1 MDNTTDYDEFKDIA
15 IIGMAGRFPGAKNLE
30 EFWQNLQDGV
40 ESITTFTDAEL
51 IADGVDKNLLNDP
64 NYVKAGA
71 ILEDIDLFDAAFFEI
86 NPKEAE
92 NTDPQHRL
100 FLECAWSALE
110 NAGYD
115 STRCNSRIGVYAG
128 AALSTY
134 TYLTFTA
141 DSEYTGSASN
151 VQKVIGNDKDF
162 LSTRVSYKLNLC
174 GPSITVQTACS
185 TSLVAISLAYQSL
198 LNYQCDMALAGGV
211 SIVVPQKTGYLYQE
225 GGILSQDGHCRAFDA
240 KAGGT
245 IVGNGVGI
253 VVLKRLADAIADGD
267 YIHAIIKGVAINND
281 GANKVGYTAPSV
293 DGQVEVVSEALTL
306 AGVDPE
312 TITYIEAHGTGTSLG
327 DPIEIAALTNVF
339 RDSTEKK
346 GFCAIGSLKT
356 NIGHLNTAA
365 GVAGLIKTVLALQHK
380 LIPPSLN
387 FAQPNPQIDFT
398 NSPFYVNTQLQAWQP
413 GKTPRRAGVSSFGIG
428 GTNAHVILEEAPTGK
443 KQGSK
448 GTLQQGSKHQL
459 LVVSAKTRS
468 ALETAT
474 ANLAKYLNQ
483 HPELDLADVAYTL
496 QVGRREFN
504 HRCMVVGKDIK
515 DAATLL
521 ESQPVFAHYQ
531 ENIKRSIVFMF
542 PGQGAQYANMA
553 RELYESEPVFR
564 EQIDD
569 CANLLQPL
577 LGIDLR
583 HILYPDVED
592 TEEFTAKLQQT
603 AIAQPAL
610 FAIEYALAKL
620 WMEWGVHPKAMIG
633 HSIGEYVAACV
644 AGVFSLED
652 ALTLVAAR
660 GQLMQQLPG
669 GTMLVVHLTEKECQ
683 TLLNPELS
691 LAAVNGPSLC
701 VVSGSTP
708 AIDVLENKLASAGV
722 ECQRLHTSHA
732 FHSSMMN
739 PILDSF
745 TQRVKQISLNPP
757 EIPYLSNV
765 TGTWITAAQAT
776 DPSYWSNHLRSTVRF
791 ADGLLELFK
800 EPGNILLE
808 VGPGR
813 TLSTLA
819 KRHQDRH
826 TEQVILSSVRHP
838 QQNDSDVAFLLN
850 PLGQLWLAGV
860 QINWL
865 EFYTHQQRHRLP
877 LPTYPFERQRYWIQA
892 SLPSKNLVKVTSETE
907 WQPMVLPGRLVDYLL
922 SPMAISQRLV
932 AQLPELISETDSKIF
947 NQLLVQIEANSVA
960 YVLQAFQKMGWQFQ
974 VGERF
979 SVAEVA
985 KKLGVISKYEQLLG
999 RLLEM
1004 LAQEGML
1011 LPIGDGWEAIK
1022 EQQILD
1028 PEEMMNNLLAQ
1039 YPENIAELSLLQR
1052 CGVNLADVL
1061 KGNCDPL
1068 ELLHPKVYDRA
1079 ANQRLQESPA
1089 TKLMQT
1095 LVQRAVLLAL
1105 EQCQGEQQSTL
1116 RVLEIGA
1123 GTGLTTSYILPILN
1137 PSKTEYVYTDISP
1150 FFTAKARDKFR
1161 DYPFVRYQVLD
1172 IEKDPSTQGFGLH
1185 QFDLVIAANVLHAT
1199 QDLRQTLQH
1208 VQQLLA
1214 PGGMLVL
1221 LELTARLGY
1230 VDLTFGLTE
1239 GWWRFTDY
1247 DLRPDYPLLSSAK
1260 WLELLQ
1266 ESGFSEAATIPP
1278 QTEEDGISSHQAV
1291 IVAQSKV
1298 PVVEP
1303 RNWLILC
1310 DAEGTGEKL
1319 ASLLTSQGDVCVQVF
1334 PGEKYEQLAELEFR
1348 IDSSNPTDFQ
1358 RIFESLPTPLYGII
1372 HLWSLN
1378 AAGAEI
1384 STVRDLEK
1392 TVEIAYRSASGL
1404 VQWLLNSTFSQS
1416 LGLWL
1421 VTRGTQPV
1429 EIEPNILGLA
1439 QSRLW
1444 KMGKAIA
1451 IEHPELNCIRVDLDP
1466 ERIGDE
1472 AETLFQEINS
1482 ENRTDQVAFRGK
1494 IRYVARKIA
1503 PEQSEKNA
1511 ARLAVATSDRL
1522 EPNLN
1527 DIVRDDTNDKSV
1539 ISLIIEQVSQLLG
1552 VAADQIDIAQP
1563 LTNLGLDSLVVIELR
1578 KRISNQLKVD
1588 VPLATFLDGSSIA
1601 QLENQIKEAIA
1612 TPTKVETWQTSS
1624 SLVAIQPSG
1633 SEPPLFCIH
1642 PVAGVVFPY
1651 YELACQ
1657 LGEKQPVYGLQSVG
1671 FGDDEEPLTSIE
1683 EMADRYIQDLR
1694 AVQPAGPYRLVA
1706 WSFGALVAFEM
1717 AVQLERAGE
1726 KVDLL
1731 AVIDTPPPSANKI
1744 GSVFLALKFVSLS
1757 LLPYI
1762 WPYVYDYLELSL
1774 AALHQSQPSNLV
1786 QRAGKKLWELTQTKL
1801 KYRQAPQS
1809 ELLMKSRQPN
1819 VNRLLRVILKNFIAS
1834 GDYVPSVYADKI
1846 HLFRT
1851 NEKLWGVER
1860 DNTLGWSNFT
1870 KGGVEIHQ
1878 IPGHHLSVLRT
1889 PNVQV
1894 LAQKLKACLNHVHSQ
1909 QKKGTGNSK

>member
-1 MDNTTDYDEFKDIA
+1 MNNATDYDAFKDIA

-40 ESITTFTDAEL
+40 ESVNSFNDAEL
-51 IADGVDKNLLNDP
+51 IAAGVDKNLINDP

-71 ILEDIDLFDAAFFEI
+71 ILEDVDLFDAPFFDF

-115 STRCNSRIGVYAG
+115 SSRCESRIGVYAG
-128 AALSTY
+128 AALN
-134 TYLTFTA
+134 TYLALNT
-141 DSEYTGSASN
+141 DNDPIGSVSSF
-151 VQKVIGNDKDF
+151 QKLIGNDKDF
-162 LSTRVSYKLNLC
+162 LSTRVSYKLNLS

-185 TSLVAISLAYQSL
+185 TSLVAIALAYQSL
-198 LNYQCDMALAGGV
+198 LNYQCDMALAGGI
-211 SIVVPQKTGYLYQE
+211 SIIVPEKTGYLYQE
-225 GGILSQDGHCRAFDA
+225 GGILSKDGHCRAFDA
-240 KAGGT
+240 KASGT
-245 IVGNGVGI
+245 IVGNGVGV

-267 YIHAIIKGVAINND
+267 CIHAIIKGVAINND

-327 DPIEIAALTNVF
+327 DPIELAALTNVF

-413 GKTPRRAGVSSFGIG
+413 GKTPRRAGVSSFGFG

-448 GTLQQGSKHQL
+448 GAGEQGRKHQL

-483 HPELDLADVAYTL
+483 HPEIDLADVAYTL

-504 HRCMVVGKDIK
+504 HRCMVVCKDIK

-521 ESQPVFAHYQ
+521 ESQPVFAHCQ

-542 PGQGAQYANMA
+542 PGQGSQYANMA

-569 CANLLQPL
+569 CAELLQPL
-577 LGIDLR
+577 LGRDLR

-592 TEEFTAKLQQT
+592 TEEFTEKLQQT

-633 HSIGEYVAACV
+633 HSIGEYVAACL

-652 ALTLVAAR
+652 ALALVAAR
-660 GQLMQQLPG
+660 AQLMQQLPG

-701 VVSGSTP
+701 VVSGSTA
-708 AIDVLENKLASAGV
+708 AIDVLENQLVSAGV

-745 TQRVKQISLNPP
+745 TQRVKKIRLNPP
-757 EIPYLSNV
+757 QIPYLSNV

-776 DPSYWSNHLRSTVRF
+776 DPSYWSKHLRSTVRF
-791 ADGLLELFK
+791 ADGLFELMK
-800 EPGNILLE
+800 EPANILLE

-819 KRHQDRH
+819 KRHPERAA
-826 TEQVILSSVRHP
+826 EQVILSSVRHP

-850 PLGQLWLAGV
+850 ALGQLWLAGV
-860 QINWL
+860 QVDWL
-865 EFYTHQQRHRLP
+865 GFYSHQERHRLP

-892 SLPSKNLVKVTSETE
+892 SLPSKNLVKVTSEIE
-907 WQPMVLPGRLVDYLL
+907 WQPMVLQRRLVDYLL

-932 AQLPELISETDSKIF
+932 AQLPELISQTDSKIF

-985 KKLGVISKYEQLLG
+985 KKLGVVSKYQQLLG
-999 RLLEM
+999 RVLEM

-1028 PEEMMNNLLAQ
+1028 PQEMMNNLLDQ
-1039 YPENIAELSLLQR
+1039 YPDNVGELSLLQR
-1052 CGVNLADVL
+1052 CGINLADVL
-1061 KGNCDPL
+1061 QGDCDPL

-1079 ANQRLQESPA
+1079 ANQRLQESPIN
-1089 TKLMQT
+1089 KIMQT
-1095 LVQRAVLLAL
+1095 LVQRAVELAL
-1105 EQCQGEQQSTL
+1105 EQCQGEKQSTL
-1116 RVLEIGA
+1116 RVIEIGA
-1123 GTGLTTSYILPILN
+1123 GTGLTTSYVLPILN
-1137 PSKTEYVYTDISP
+1137 PATTEYVYTDISS
-1150 FFTAKARDKFR
+1150 FFTAKAQDKFR
-1161 DYPFVRYQVLD
+1161 DYPFVRYQLLD
-1172 IEKDPSTQGFGLH
+1172 IEQDPLSQGFGLH

-1199 QDLRQTLQH
+1199 QDLHQTLHH
-1208 VQQLLA
+1208 VRQLLA

-1221 LELTARLGY
+1221 LELTSRLGF

-1260 WLELLQ
+1260 WLKLLQ
-1266 ESGFSEAATIPP
+1266 ESGFSKAATIAP
-1278 QTEEDGISSHQAV
+1278 QTNYRGIDDYQAV
-1291 IVAQSKV
+1291 IVAQSMMPSV
-1298 PVVEP
+1298 AG

-1310 DAEGTGEKL
+1310 DAEGRGQQL
-1319 ASLLTSQGDVCVQVF
+1319 AALLTSQGDVCAQVF
-1334 PGEKYEQLAELEFR
+1334 PGEKYEQLAELEFS
-1348 IDSSNPTDFQ
+1348 IDSTNPTDWQ

-1404 VQWLLNSTFSQS
+1404 VQWVLNSTFSQS

-1444 KMGKAIA
+1444 KMGNAIA
-1451 IEHPELNCIRVDLDP
+1451 LEHPELNCIRVDLDP

-1472 AETLFQEINS
+1472 AEYLFQEINS
-1482 ENRTDQVAFRGK
+1482 DSRTDQVAFRGQ
-1494 IRYVARKIA
+1494 IRYVARQIA
-1503 PEQSEKNA
+1503 PSQSEKDA
-1511 ARLAVATSDRL
+1511 ARLAVATSDRREL
-1522 EPNLN
+1522 NLTEV
-1527 DIVRDDTNDKSV
+1527 VRYDSNDKSV

-1552 VAADQIDIAQP
+1552 VAADQIDIEQP
-1563 LTNLGLDSLVVIELR
+1563 LSNLGLDSLVVIELR
-1578 KRISNQLKVD
+1578 KRLSNELKVD
-1588 VPLATFLDGSSIA
+1588 VPLASFLDGSSIA
-1601 QLENQIKEAIA
+1601 KLENQIKEAIA
-1612 TPTKVETWQTSS
+1612 SFSGVETSKAS
-1624 SLVAIQPSG
+1624 PSLVALQPSG

-1671 FGDDEEPLTSIE
+1671 FGDDEQPLTSIE
-1683 EMADRYIQDLR
+1683 EMAERYIQDLR
-1694 AVQPAGPYRLVA
+1694 AVQPTGPYRLVA
-1706 WSFGALVAFEM
+1706 WSFGAIVAFEM
-1717 AVQLERAGE
+1717 AVQLEQAGE

-1744 GSVFLALKFVSLS
+1744 GSVFLALKFVSMS

-1774 AALHQSQPSNLV
+1774 AALHQSKPRNLV
-1786 QRAGKKLWELTQTKL
+1786 QRVGKKLWELTQSKL
-1801 KYRQAPQS
+1801 KYRQAPRS
-1809 ELLMKSRQPN
+1809 ELVMKYRQPN

-1834 GDYVPSVYADKI
+1834 GDYVPSVYAEKI

-1851 NEKLWGVER
+1851 NEKLWEVER
-1860 DNTLGWSNFT
+1860 DNTLGWSNFA

-1894 LAQKLKACLNHVHSQ
+1894 VAQKLKACLNHVHSQ
-1909 QKKGTGNSK
+1909 TKKKRNW